1 MEQLP
6 SVPRILLPD
15 EWNDEEYHGADFRT
29 SNESTQVSSQST
41 NNDNVDSETAAEER
55 EIATGNAEGAAIEV
69 KSTTQGSSPSAAIL
83 SSSSSSSSSSFL
95 SSFCELCRWTGD
107 PLKLLDSCPLVTFE
121 KISASECIRCQI
133 LALAI
138 QATSLHKT
146 GPHPPPR
153 CTAEISFENIIEIT
167 IGTYSNMHD
176 VVLSTTGTLRGIL
189 QHEPVCLDTSTRAL
203 FLWARTQIE
212 TYQHCCQ
219 PTSTGSFVPT
229 RLINVTKGLRGDVY
243 LDDCVPNGSRYVAL
257 SYCWGKK
264 KQPCQTTA
272 STLND
277 WKQNIPWATLPKT
290 LQHAIEFTCKLG
302 IKYLWVDCLCIVQ
315 GDREDWE
322 RESGRMFDVYG
333 NSYVTLA
340 AVWGN
345 DSESGLFASPEDLK
359 PTLLANLY
367 FQDQN
372 WPLYMRPRHELISEW
387 DLYEGYHRAPLFTR
401 AWAYQERLIT
411 PRILYF
417 TECELAFECFCHTAC
432 ECGLSQH
439 VLRKKDEEEGSPR
452 TWYPKNY
459 FWKTIIN
466 HTNKSIDLSAQ
477 SNDIVIRDEESF
489 MFTVRRT
496 WGNIVKEYS
505 SLNLTN
511 LADKLLAIGAI
522 ARQFQKVRPREHYL
536 AGLWSGSLYR
546 DLSWAV
552 MFNLG
557 GQRTETAP
565 TWSWASTSGGVFQV
579 LNSMEFEQQL
589 GWVSSIEVLDATCSY
604 VDDNPFGVLKSSSLI
619 LRGQLTRSWLHRKL
633 GGDGRHKDTIYH
645 CRSGLTITFGVWI
658 DAGMGKSPR
667 QVLQQVYLLETAKRF
682 NDNDDW
688 KGYERVFLII
698 GEKSSERQVFHRL
711 GILKFSQ
718 ILGIRTGH
726 ENTDVMDKT
735 LERFGTMETIK
746 LI

>member
-15 EWNDEEYHGADFRT
+15 EWNDEEYDGADFST
-29 SNESTQVSSQST
+29 SNESTQVSDQPT
-41 NNDNVDSETAAEER
+41 DNDEVDSETAAEER
-55 EIATGNAEGAAIEV
+55 GIATGNAEGAAIEV
-69 KSTTQGSSPSAAIL
+69 ESTTQGSSPSAAIL
-83 SSSSSSSSSSFL
+83 SSSSSSFL
-95 SSFCELCRWTGD
+95 SSCCKLCRWTGD
-107 PLKLLDSCPLVTFE
+107 PLKLLDSSPWVTFG
-121 KISASECIRCQI
+121 KSSASECIRYQI
-133 LALAI
+133 LALAC

-146 GPHPPPR
+146 GAHPPR
-153 CTAEISFENIIEIT
+153 LCMAKIMFENYVKIT
-167 IGTYSNMHD
+167 VNSKMYD
-176 VVLSTTGTLRGIL
+176 VFLSTTGTLRGIV
-189 QHEPVCLDTSTRAL
+189 QHEPVCIDMSTRAL

-219 PTSTGSFVPT
+219 PTSTRSFVPT
-229 RLINVTKGLRGDVY
+229 HLINVTKGLRGDVY
-243 LDDCVPNGSRYVAL
+243 LDDCVPDGSRYVAL

-264 KQPCQTTA
+264 RQPCQTTA
-272 STLND
+272 STLSD
-277 WKQNIPWATLPKT
+277 RKQNISWATLPKT

-345 DSESGLFASPEDLK
+345 ESESGLFASPEDLK
-359 PTLLANLY
+359 PTLLANLC

-372 WPLYMRPRHELISEW
+372 WPLYMRSTHELISEW
-387 DLYEGYHRAPLFTR
+387 NSYEGYHRAPLFTR

-439 VLRKKDEEEGSPR
+439 VLRKKDEKEESSR
-452 TWYPKNY
+452 TWYPKYY
-459 FWKTIIN
+459 FWKTVIN

-477 SNDIVIRDEESF
+477 SNDIVIRDEESS
-489 MFTVRRT
+489 MFTLRKT
-496 WGNIVKEYS
+496 WVNIVEEYS
-505 SLNLTN
+505 HLNLTN
-511 LADKLLAIGAI
+511 LADKLLAIGAV
-522 ARQFQKVRPREHYL
+522 ARQFQEARPREHYL

-546 DLSWAV
+546 DLTWAV
-552 MFNLG
+552 MFDLG

-565 TWSWASTSGGVFQV
+565 TWSWASISCGVYNV
-579 LNSMEFEQQL
+579 LDSMQFEQQL
-589 GWVSSIEVLDATCSY
+589 GWVSSIEVLDATFRY

-619 LRGQLTRSWLHRKL
+619 LRGRLTPSWLHRKL
-633 GGDGRHKDTIYH
+633 ERGGGEPKNTIYH
-645 CRSGLTITFGVWI
+645 CRSGLRVTFGVKI
-658 DAGMGKSPR
+658 DVGMGELPR
-667 QVLQQVYLLETAKRF
+667 QVSQQVYLLEIAKRL
-682 NDNDDW
+682 NDDDW
-688 KGYERVFLII
+688 KGYERFFLII

-711 GILKFSQ
+711 GLLDLCRGYFDDDDLKK
-718 ILGIRTGH
+718 TV
-726 ENTDVMDKT
+726 DVMDKT
-735 LERFGTMETIK
+735 WERFGTIETIK